1 MKTVLQFFLM
11 LILGST
17 GGISALSVAATT
29 STQISGS
36 TSTTGYSG
44 KEAAAKRTLAP
55 SAMSNEALTGVEI
68 AERSDDP
75 CFLRARFRN
84 IATGNEG
91 ANARFAECD
100 DNNNNEGTGDSHR
113 TLMMPSGGFVTG
125 VRICMNSQQD
135 KMKGIQLIGR
145 YGACLLGEENVY
157 VSPAPCSRVFKTSGI
172 EYRLCDT
179 DQPNYQ
185 TLSCSGSAS
194 TLSVHYERTNCQGN
208 SNGPDNDWEEAV
220 NCPDRMV
227 ATGMRLNHREG
238 NGGRRIITGV
248 ALDCRKVELP
258 D

>member
-1 MKTVLQFFLM
+1 MKTLRKFFLT

-17 GGISALSVAATT
+17 VGVSTLSFAATT

-36 TSTTGYSG
+36 TSTTDYSG
-44 KEAAAKRTLAP
+44 KHGADKRTLAP
-55 SAMSNEALTGVEI
+55 SSTSNEALFGVEI

-75 CFLRARFRN
+75 CFLRARYRN
-84 IATGNEG
+84 IATGSDG
-91 ANARFAECD
+91 ANVRFAECD
-100 DNNNNEGTGDSHR
+100 DNNNDEGTNDSRR

-145 YGACLLGEENVY
+145 YSACLLGEEKVY
-157 VSPAPCSRVFKTSGI
+157 VSPAPCSQVFKSSGI

-185 TLSCSGSAS
+185 TLSCNTGSS

-208 SNGPDNDWEEAV
+208 SNGPDSDWEEAV

-238 NGGRRIITGV
+238 TGGRRIITGV

>member
-1 MKTVLQFFLM
+1 MKTILQLLLM
-11 LILGST
+11 LILGSA
-17 GGISALSVAATT
+17 GGMSVLSFAATI
-29 STQISGS
+29 STEITGS

-44 KEAAAKRTLAP
+44 KQAAEKRTLA
-55 SAMSNEALTGVEI
+55 SSSTSNEALFGVEI

-75 CFLRARFRN
+75 CFLRARYRN
-84 IATGNEG
+84 IATGRDG
-91 ANARFAECD
+91 ANLRFAECD
-100 DNNNNEGTGDSHR
+100 DSNNNEGTDDSRR
-113 TLMMPSGGFVTG
+113 TLTIPSGGFVTG

-145 YGACLLGEENVY
+145 HGACLLGEDNVY

-185 TLSCSGSAS
+185 TLSCSNNSSILS
-194 TLSVHYERTNCQGN
+194 THYERTNCQGTR
-208 SNGPDNDWEEAV
+208 NGPDNDWEEAV
-220 NCPDRMV
+220 SCPDRMV